1 MKFSRICFDKKMQNG
16 VVVIDYSNDV
26 KTDESS
32 QIVSSASGFNGAL
45 LIRKVNNKWVI
56 VNK

>member
-1 MKFSRICFDKKMQNG
+1 MTNG
-16 VVVIDYSNDV
+16 VVVSNYSKDV